1 MIILKVTKKQVF
13 TLSLED
19 AFFGK
24 TTEGHIT
31 HPPLSPP
38 PPPLPVVFLG
48 LIDFK

>member
-1 MIILKVTKKQVF
+1 MIILKVTTKQVF

-19 AFFGK
+19 VFFGK
-24 TTEGHIT
+24 TTGGHIT
-31 HPPLSPP
+31 HPPL